1 MTVAT
6 VVAAS
11 WPVFS
16 QAPEAVVAQVAQ
28 AAQLRLLRRRQVAL
42 SPAEVGDALGWVVSG
57 RVQALG
63 QTVDGK
69 EFVVGSFGPGEF
81 FGEVEAFGGA
91 APGTV
96 YAAAMEGAVAVVPLA
111 ALEQAGEAWPAL
123 WRRLLAATAAR
134 SGQWLAWRRRLSL
147 PNAVERVE
155 ETLAWLAGLDESGLG
170 RLPEGVTQQEIA
182 GYANTTRETVTRVMQ
197 RLQQEGRVVREEG
210 GWRVAGL
217 RR

>member
-11 WPVFS
+11 WPVFF
-16 QAPEAVVAQVAQ
+16 QAPEPVLAQVAQ
-28 AAQLRLLRRRQVAL
+28 AAQLRPLRRRQVAL
-42 SPAEVGDALGWVVSG
+42 RPGEVGQCVAWVVSG
-57 RVQALG
+57 RVQALD

-81 FGEVEAFGGA
+81 FGEVEAFGQVV
-91 APGTV
+91 PGTV
-96 YAAAMEGAVAVVPLA
+96 YVAAMEGAVAVVPA
-111 ALEQAGEAWPAL
+111 AVLEEAGGAWPGL

-155 ETLAWLAGLDESGLG
+155 ETLAWLAGLDASGQG
-170 RLPEGVTQQEIA
+170 RLPPGVTQQEIA

-210 GWRVAGL
+210 GWKVVGL
-217 RR
+217 RE